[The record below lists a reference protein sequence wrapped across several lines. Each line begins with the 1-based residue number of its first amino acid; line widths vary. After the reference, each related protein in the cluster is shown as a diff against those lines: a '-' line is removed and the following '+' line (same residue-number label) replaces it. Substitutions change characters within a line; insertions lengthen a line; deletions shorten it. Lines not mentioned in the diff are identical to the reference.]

1 MHDSL
6 SIHGPGFRENQQGI
20 AMISIVMLMLM
31 LTVLGIG
38 AMTITGIENRVAG
51 FASSMEASSAAADA
65 CIATGVKVIQQ
76 VLDVSNGLSVPT
88 ALLLNPPSSF
98 GPVPVNNKTQL
109 EDEINGDPVAANG
122 GPVAADTPIGPPFP
136 AGITAA
142 VPNLVQTVGAYSVV
156 GDIDFLYRKP
166 RAGMGQQ
173 FGAAY
178 DGTAVGPGAGGMDM
192 VYSVD
197 CVATNTA
204 TGMSSRIAA
213 IYACLYNEGCVRKL

>member
-1 MHDSL
+1 VTHDSL
-6 SIHGPGFRENQQGI
+6 SIHGPGFRQNQQGI
-20 AMISIVMLMLM
+20 AMLSIMMLMLI

-76 VLDVSNGLSVPT
+76 VQDVSNSLSVPT
-88 ALLLNPPSSF
+88 ALLSNQTPP
-98 GPVPVNNKTQL
+98 GPVPFTNKTQL
-109 EDEINGDPVAANG
+109 ENEINGDLTVADA
-122 GPVAADTPIGPPFP
+122 PIGPPFP
-136 AGITAA
+136 PGIVAA

-156 GDIDFLYRKP
+156 GDIDFLYRKQ

-173 FGAAY
+173 FAAGY
-178 DGTAVGPGAGGMDM
+178 EGTGPGSASGTDM
-192 VYSVD
+192 FYSVD

-204 TGMSSRIAA
+204 TGMSSRITA
-213 IYACLYNEGCVRKL
+213 IYACLLNEGCVRKLF

>member
-1 MHDSL
+1 VRRYRL
-6 SIHGPGFRENQQGI
+6 SIQGTGFRENQQGI
-20 AMISIVMLMLM
+20 AMLSILMLMLI

-76 VLDVSNGLSVPT
+76 VQEVSNGMSVPT
-88 ALLLNPPSSF
+88 ALLNNQIPP
-98 GPVPVNNKTQL
+98 GPVPSTNKDYL
-109 EDEINGDPVAANG
+109 EDEIG
-122 GPVAADTPIGPPFP
+122 GLPTVPPADAPIGPPFP
-136 AGITAA
+136 AGIAAA

-166 RAGMGQQ
+166 RAGSGQQ

-178 DGTAVGPGAGGMDM
+178 DGTSAGAGAGGTDLF
-192 VYSVD
+192 YSVD

-204 TGMSSRIAA
+204 TGMSSRITA
-213 IYACLYNEGCVRKL
+213 IYSCLYNEGCTRKL

>member
-1 MHDSL
+1 VTHDSL

-20 AMISIVMLMLM
+20 ALLSILMLMLI

-38 AMTITGIENRVAG
+38 AMTITGLENRVAG
-51 FASSMEASSAAADA
+51 FASSMEASSAAADS

-76 VLDVSNGLSVPT
+76 VLDVSNATSVPT
-88 ALLLNPPSSF
+88 ALLNNQTPP
-98 GPVPVNNKTQL
+98 GPVPSSNKAQL
-109 EDEINGDPVAANG
+109 ELEINGDPTAVADA
-122 GPVAADTPIGPPFP
+122 PIGPPFP
-136 AGITAA
+136 AGIAAA

-156 GDIDFLYRKP
+156 GDIDFLYRKQ
-166 RAGMGQQ
+166 RAGSGQQ

-178 DGTAVGPGAGGMDM
+178 DGTAVGGGAGGMDM
-192 VYSVD
+192 FYSVD

-213 IYACLYNEGCVRKL
+213 IYSCLYNEGCTRKL

>member
-1 MHDSL
+1 MTHYSL

-20 AMISIVMLMLM
+20 AMLSILMLMLI

-38 AMTITGIENRVAG
+38 AMTITGLENRVAG

-76 VLDVSNGLSVPT
+76 VLDVSNGMSVPT
-88 ALLLNPPSSF
+88 ALLNNQTPP
-98 GPVPVNNKTQL
+98 GPVPSGNKAQL
-109 EDEINGDPVAANG
+109 ELEISGDPTAIPDA
-122 GPVAADTPIGPPFP
+122 PIGPPFP
-136 AGITAA
+136 AGIAAA
-142 VPNLVQTVGAYSVV
+142 VPNLVQTVGAYSVA
-156 GDIDFLYRKP
+156 GDIDFLYRKQ
-166 RAGMGQQ
+166 RAGSGQQ

-178 DGTAVGPGAGGMDM
+178 DGTAVGGGAGGVDM
-192 VYSVD
+192 FYSVD

-213 IYACLYNEGCVRKL
+213 IYSCLYNEGCTRKL

>member
-1 MHDSL
+1 MTHDSL
-6 SIHGPGFRENQQGI
+6 SIRGPGFRENQQGI
-20 AMISIVMLMLM
+20 AMLSILMLMLI

-38 AMTITGIENRVAG
+38 AMTITGLENRVAG

-65 CIATGVKVIQQ
+65 CVATGVKVIQQ

-88 ALLLNPPSSF
+88 ALLNNQIPP
-98 GPVPVNNKTQL
+98 GPVPSTNKAQL
-109 EDEINGDPVAANG
+109 ENEINGDPT
-122 GPVAADTPIGPPFP
+122 VAADSPIGPPFP

-156 GDIDFLYRKP
+156 GDIDMLYKKQ
-166 RAGMGQQ
+166 RAGSGQQ

-178 DGTAVGPGAGGMDM
+178 DGTGVGGGAGGVDLF
-192 VYSVD
+192 YSVD

-213 IYACLYNEGCVRKL
+213 IYSCLYNEGCVRKL

>member
-6 SIHGPGFRENQQGI
+6 SIRGLGFRENQQGI
-20 AMISIVMLMLM
+20 AMISVVMLMLM

-38 AMTITGIENRVAG
+38 AMTITGLENRVAG

-76 VLDVSNGLSVPT
+76 VQDLSNGLSVPT
-88 ALLLNPPSSF
+88 ALLDNQTPP
-98 GPVPVNNKTQL
+98 GPVPFTNKAQL
-109 EDEINGDPVAANG
+109 EDEINGDPTAI
-122 GPVAADTPIGPPFP
+122 ADVPILTVFPPGVTMLP
-136 AGITAA
+136 

-156 GDIDFLYRKP
+156 GDIDFLYKKQ
-166 RAGMGQQ
+166 RAGSGQQ
-173 FGAAY
+173 FAAGYEGMGA
-178 DGTAVGPGAGGMDM
+178 GGAGGGMDM

-213 IYACLYNEGCVRKL
+213 IYACLLNEGCRKKL